1 MSLDMKPDVSIC
13 CVTYNHAGYIEK
25 ALRSFLK
32 QHTNFQYEILIHDDC
47 STDGT
52 EQIILHYQNM
62 YPNIIKV
69 YTEKENQFSQ
79 GSRKMF
85 FRYLFPYAKGK
96 YIALCE
102 GDDYWIDSE
111 KLQKQYDF
119 MEKNLDYSVIT
130 NKSICIDKKG
140 KMLKKYSGPNVK
152 TDCDLGFYDEVNC
165 LPPTASTFFD
175 KRKIDGQIP
184 DWFFEK
190 CDESGDYVMHM
201 LLLTKGKCRYL
212 SNTMS
217 AYRVMVPGSSNE
229 RFKKYSKVQLRQYY
243 QDRIDV
249 LKEVDSMTESKFYAD
264 ISKAILKLDGYKN
277 QTYGRWDDRIK
288 EVKKGLI
295 NCNIVSRHL
304 KIKYIIC
311 SMTPRL
317 YHMLGIIKRITLWS

>member
-85 FRYLFPYAKGK
+85 FRYLFPYAKWK

-201 LLLTKGKCRYL
+201 LL
-212 SNTMS
+212 
-217 AYRVMVPGSSNE
+217 
-229 RFKKYSKVQLRQYY
+229 
-243 QDRIDV
+243 
-249 LKEVDSMTESKFYAD
+249 
-264 ISKAILKLDGYKN
+264 
-277 QTYGRWDDRIK
+277 
-288 EVKKGLI
+288 
-295 NCNIVSRHL
+295 
-304 KIKYIIC
+304 
-311 SMTPRL
+311 
-317 YHMLGIIKRITLWS
+317 